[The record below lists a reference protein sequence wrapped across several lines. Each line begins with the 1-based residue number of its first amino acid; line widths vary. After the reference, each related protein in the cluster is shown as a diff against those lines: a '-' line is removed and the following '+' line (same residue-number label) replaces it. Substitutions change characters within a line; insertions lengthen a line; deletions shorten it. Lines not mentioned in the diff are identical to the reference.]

1 MQYVD
6 AVIGVALLF
15 VLGGGLA
22 FAIRTN
28 LKATKNQFHQRASA
42 SRGAETRQSIKVG
55 DNK

>member
-6 AVIGVALLF
+6 VAIGVALLF

-22 FAIRTN
+22 FAVRTH
-28 LKATKNQFHQRASA
+28 LKATKNEFYQRASA
-42 SRGAETRQSIKVG
+42 SRGAETHQSIKVG